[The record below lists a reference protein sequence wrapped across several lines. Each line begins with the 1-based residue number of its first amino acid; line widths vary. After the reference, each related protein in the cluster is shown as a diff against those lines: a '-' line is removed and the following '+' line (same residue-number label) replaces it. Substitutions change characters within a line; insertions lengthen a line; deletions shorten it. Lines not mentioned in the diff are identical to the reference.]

1 MSGEEVPPADAGA
14 PRGVWS
20 TISPR
25 FGVRPDWRSAA
36 VRGRWPGG
44 LALLFVIGLGGSIAL
59 LAVSLIASKVGYD
72 NTLESELLKRPL
84 VEQFVLVALLA
95 PVIEELVFRLPL
107 AGRLRLGV
115 LAATGAIG
123 VLNFAGGDGPVIAIA
138 AMFGIVVVA
147 SGVLWI
153 QSLIVGVTRDAAES
167 ESAPTPPTW
176 RDSAARWWS
185 SHPGWPGVVLDRSVR
200 LRAPQQL
207 RRESLHRRDCRG
219 APRGEPADVAGPHVH
234 HRASALWV
242 VGRPG
247 PARIPQPG
255 GMGA

>member
-1 MSGEEVPPADAGA
+1 M
-14 PRGVWS
+14 WS

-59 LAVSLIASKVGYD
+59 LAVSLIASMVGYD

-95 PVIEELVFRLPL
+95 PVVEELVFRLPL

-123 VLNFAGGDGPVIAIA
+123 VLNFAGGDGPVIAVA
-138 AMFGIVVVA
+138 AVFGIIVVA

-153 QSLIVGVTRDAAES
+153 QSLIVGVTRDAAEN
-167 ESAPTPPTW
+167 ESAPIPPTW
-176 RDSAARWWS
+176 RDSAGRWWS
-185 SHPGWPGVVLDRSVR
+185 SHPGWPVWCSIAAFGFVHLSNYDVDLSVTAIIVAPLVVSPQMWLGLMFTIARVR
-200 LRAPQQL
+200 YGWWAGLAL
-207 RRESLHRRDCRG
+207 HAFHNLAVWSLTSSLSQ
-219 APRGEPADVAGPHVH
+219 
-234 HRASALWV
+234 SAL
-242 VGRPG
+242 P
-247 PARIPQPG
+247 
-255 GMGA
+255 